1 MTWQAACAA
10 LLVLSLAACHA
21 AEDTAP
27 IQRFDT
33 AEVTLHPDGSP
44 PAPPRTVSLR
54 HRWDSAS
61 PGVSGE
67 ALYRIALPALPAG
80 TDHALWL
87 EAVGNQAAVRVN
99 GTLVRQLGR
108 PRSPFD
114 DAGKFGHLV
123 PLPAALLHTDRPNL
137 LQLDVTAQ
145 ALRGGGLSPV
155 GLGPL
160 AAAEAERASRLQRD
174 QYAAAAY
181 GTSML
186 LMGGLSLGLWWR
198 QRVPLYGCFV
208 TAVLL
213 GSLRQFDRLL
223 PTAPLPWPVWG
234 GLMAVS
240 YGVQLALIARFVLL
254 ALDRQPRWLA
264 TVQRA
269 VVWIVAV
276 LAASSFALGRRW
288 PWDGALWLLWAAG
301 MVCFAVV
308 LRSAFVERRA
318 IAWVVLGAGS
328 LLLAT
333 GLHDLITVRSAHATG
348 LGFPLTPHALFFF
361 LLILAGLVVERY
373 SRTEREHKALNE
385 ELVHRVAERERQLGE
400 AFEALRRQKEE
411 QAVLKER
418 QRIMREIHDG
428 VGSQLVGLLNLVTHR
443 DTDPEQLTEHVQM
456 ALDEMRLAVDSLQ
469 PVHSDLATVLAT
481 LRYRLQPR
489 LKAAGIEVLWDVD
502 RLPPLPQLSPESVL
516 QVQRILLE
524 AFTNVLKHARA
535 TQVVMHAHCSDG
547 AAPVIELRLSDNGVG
562 LAPSDPSPNPGRGV
576 ANMRTRAEAIGA
588 RLWLEPG
595 AGRGAAVVL
604 EWPVGTA

>member
-1 MTWQAACAA
+1 MRWCVAGA
-10 LLVLSLAACHA
+10 LLLTLALAACQRAEGDA
-21 AEDTAP
+21 A
-27 IQRFDT
+27 IQRFDS
-33 AEVTLHPDGSP
+33 AEVTLRPDGRAAEP
-44 PAPPRTVSLR
+44 PHTVPLR
-54 HRWDSAS
+54 HRWDTAA
-61 PGVSGE
+61 PGVSGQ
-67 ALYRIALPALPAG
+67 ALYRLVLPALPAG
-80 TDHALWL
+80 VDHALWL
-87 EAVGNQAAVRVN
+87 DGIGNQAVVRLN
-99 GTLVRQLGR
+99 GTAVRQLGR
-108 PRSPFD
+108 PGSAFD
-114 DAGKFGHLV
+114 DVGKFGHAV
-123 PLPAALLHTDRPNL
+123 PLPAALLHADRSNTL
-137 LQLDVTAQ
+137 ELDVTAQ
-145 ALRGGGLSPV
+145 ALRGGGLGPV
-155 GLGPL
+155 GLGPV
-160 AAAEAERASRLQRD
+160 AAVEAARASRLLRD
-174 QYAAAAY
+174 QYASAAY

-198 QRVPLYGCFV
+198 QRVPLYGCFGA
-208 TAVLL
+208 AVLL
-213 GSLRQFDRLL
+213 GSLRQFDRLV
-223 PTAPLPWPVWG
+223 PTAPLPWSVWG
-234 GLMAVS
+234 ALMAVS

-264 TVQRA
+264 TAQRA
-269 VVWIVAV
+269 IVWIVAG
-276 LAASSFALGRRW
+276 LAALSFVLVARW
-288 PWDGALWLLWAAG
+288 PWNAALWLLEGAG
-301 MVCFAVV
+301 LVCFAVV
-308 LRSAFVERRA
+308 LRSALVERRA

-328 LLLAT
+328 LLLVF
-333 GLHDLITVRSAHATG
+333 GLHDLLTVRSAHATG

-373 SRTEREHKALNE
+373 SRTERAHRALNE

-400 AFEALRRQKEE
+400 AFEALRREKEE

-443 DTDPEQLTEHVQM
+443 DADPRQLTEHVQM

-535 TQVVMHAHCSDG
+535 TQVVMHAHCGDG
-547 AAPVIELRLSDNGVG
+547 PEPVIELRLSDNGVG
-562 LAPSDPSPNPGRGV
+562 LAAVDGAPNLGRGV

-588 RLWLEPG
+588 RLRLEPG
-595 AGRGAAVVL
+595 VTQGAAVVL
-604 EWPVGTA
+604 EWPVSAP